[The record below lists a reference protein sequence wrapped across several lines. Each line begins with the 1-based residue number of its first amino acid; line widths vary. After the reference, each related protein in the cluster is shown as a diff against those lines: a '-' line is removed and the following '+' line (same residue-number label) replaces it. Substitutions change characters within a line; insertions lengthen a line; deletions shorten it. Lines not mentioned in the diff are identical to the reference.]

1 MKHYIVA
8 CLLFLTVSLFASE
21 YNARVLITK
30 VTQKSYISDV
40 QRRVSSLGYRVY
52 MQKRDGGYYLYS
64 QPLYSKGEA
73 YTALTKLQR
82 VFPYAKIVVQKG
94 HEKNFFLQ
102 ASLADTLLS
111 TSDGIKN
118 SFGFELTAGY
128 SGQSYRAELSYMA
141 TSSDY
146 RDYSNVTLSLL
157 YPFLK
162 LQSFEMQGGGVIG
175 YGSLKLNNYT
185 YSSPASS
192 LIYGGELVQVY
203 RITSHFA
210 CTLTYKVLK
219 SDFTIKREAEDDFTT
234 TLTHSFMGGVRYSF

>member
-1 MKHYIVA
+1 
-8 CLLFLTVSLFASE
+8 
-21 YNARVLITK
+21 
-30 VTQKSYISDV
+30 
-40 QRRVSSLGYRVY
+40 
-52 MQKRDGGYYLYS
+52 
-64 QPLYSKGEA
+64 
-73 YTALTKLQR
+73 
-82 VFPYAKIVVQKG
+82 
-94 HEKNFFLQ
+94 
-102 ASLADTLLS
+102 
-111 TSDGIKN
+111 
-118 SFGFELTAGY
+118 
-128 SGQSYRAELSYMA
+128 MA

-157 YPFLK
+157 YPFVK